1 MLPVLETERLILRP
15 INKEDAFDMYEYA
28 RTTLVGPKAGWAPH
42 NSVYET
48 TAIISLFIQQAQRTG
63 LGVYAIVLKESKKLI
78 GTISLYKANIRKN
91 INCRELGFC
100 LNKICIY

>member
-15 INKEDAFDMYEYA
+15 INKDDAFDMYEYA

-63 LGVYAIVLKESKKLI
+63 LGVYAIVLKE
-78 GTISLYKANIRKN
+78 T
-91 INCRELGFC
+91 
-100 LNKICIY
+100 NKIFNNCLDYLIYIYNYLNIFMTKNDWL